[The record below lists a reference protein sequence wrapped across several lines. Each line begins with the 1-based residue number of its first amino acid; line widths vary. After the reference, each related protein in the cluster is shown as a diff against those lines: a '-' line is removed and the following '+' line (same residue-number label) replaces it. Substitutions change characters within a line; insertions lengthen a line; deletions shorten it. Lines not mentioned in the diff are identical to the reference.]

1 MRRRRI
7 AGALD
12 AFLAY
17 PQYALLDD
25 EHTNSKLRA
34 FANNDVLNVEVGSG
48 RGGYLAK
55 MAARYPDQK
64 FVGIEL
70 KEELLMTA
78 VRKTDMAG
86 VANLVFVRGYAE
98 NFKAWFDGIVVN
110 TIYLNFVDP
119 WPKRRNAIKRLTH
132 RNYLELY
139 KSAMVAGSR
148 LILKTD
154 NRHLYLFSLVEL
166 AKYFTVDSA
175 TTDLEAENDLNNVAT
190 EYETRYIN
198 QGKKIYR
205 IICHVA
211 DKGGTM
217 L

>member
-25 EHTNSKLRA
+25 EHVNSKLKA
-34 FANNDVLNVEVGSG
+34 FANGQALNVEVGSG
-48 RGGYLAK
+48 RGGYLSK
-55 MAARYPDQK
+55 MAARYPNQK

-78 VRKTDMAG
+78 VRKADMAE
-86 VANLVFVRGYAE
+86 VDNLLFIRGYAE
-98 NFKAWFDGIVVN
+98 NFKQWFADIIVATV
-110 TIYLNFVDP
+110 YLNFVDP
-119 WPKRRNAIKRLTH
+119 WPKRRNATKRLTH
-132 RNYLELY
+132 LNYLNLY
-139 KSAMVAGSR
+139 KAAMKPGSR

-154 NRHLYLFSLVEL
+154 NRYLYLFSLVEL
-166 AKYFTVDSA
+166 AKCFNIVSKTS
-175 TTDLEAENDLNNVAT
+175 DLQAENDPENVAT

-205 IICHVA
+205 IISQLD
-211 DKGGTM
+211 DKD
-217 L
+217 

>member
-17 PQYALLDD
+17 PQYALIDD
-25 EHTNSKLRA
+25 EHVNSKLKG
-34 FANNDVLNVEVGSG
+34 FADGQALNVEVGSG
-48 RGGYLAK
+48 RGGYLTK
-55 MAARYPDQK
+55 MAALYPNQK

-78 VRKTDMAG
+78 VRKAAMAG
-86 VANLVFVRGYAE
+86 VNNLVFIRGYAE
-98 NFKAWFDGIVVN
+98 NFKVWFADVEVAN
-110 TIYLNFVDP
+110 VYLNFVDP
-119 WPKRRNAIKRLTH
+119 WPKRRNASKRLTYI
-132 RNYLELY
+132 NYLRLY
-139 KSAMVAGSR
+139 KTAMNKGSK

-154 NRHLYLFSLVEL
+154 NRYLYLFSLVEL
-166 AKYFTVDSA
+166 AKCFSIVDK
-175 TTDLEAENDLNNVAT
+175 TTDLQGENDPENVAT

-205 IICHVA
+205 IISQL
-211 DKGGTM
+211 DNTDS
-217 L
+217 

>member
-25 EHTNSKLRA
+25 EYVNGKLRA
-34 FANNDVLNVEVGSG
+34 FADGRPLNVEVGSG

-55 MAARYPDQK
+55 MAAQYPDQK

-78 VRKTDMAG
+78 VRKADMAA
-86 VANLVFVRGYAE
+86 VDNLVFIRGYAE
-98 NFKAWFDGIVVN
+98 NFKDWFDGIVVD
-110 TIYLNFVDP
+110 TVYLNFVDP
-119 WPKRRNAIKRLTH
+119 WPKRRNATKRLTH

-139 KSAMVAGSR
+139 KASMVQGGKV
-148 LILKTD
+148 ILKTD
-154 NRHLYLFSLVEL
+154 NRYLYLFSLVEL
-166 AKYFTVDSA
+166 AKYFNVVSA
-175 TTDLEAENDLNNVAT
+175 TTDLQAENDLNNVAT

-205 IICHVA
+205 IICRL
-211 DKGGTM
+211 D
-217 L
+217 